1 MHFFLCLQLEKLS
14 PAFERSDAAKEFASG
29 NRRVVIGQSVA
40 TQDIRRCWSFVRYAH
55 NSVDAEFVRAAAQN
69 NISAAWSR
77 GAEGFHCQAVARIE
91 RGQHAGA
98 VSDKSDFGELL
109 QSLSGKLQMQHVARL
124 CPGDHQWRVAQEF
137 FLLKRH
143 WACVCDTF
151 PQANAMVSKMRS
163 CSKDGLA

>member
-1 MHFFLCLQLEKLS
+1 
-14 PAFERSDAAKEFASG
+14 
-29 NRRVVIGQSVA
+29 
-40 TQDIRRCWSFVRYAH
+40 
-55 NSVDAEFVRAAAQN
+55 
-69 NISAAWSR
+69 
-77 GAEGFHCQAVARIE
+77 
-91 RGQHAGA
+91 
-98 VSDKSDFGELL
+98 
-109 QSLSGKLQMQHVARL
+109 MQHVARL

>member
-1 MHFFLCLQLEKLS
+1 
-14 PAFERSDAAKEFASG
+14 
-29 NRRVVIGQSVA
+29 
-40 TQDIRRCWSFVRYAH
+40 
-55 NSVDAEFVRAAAQN
+55 
-69 NISAAWSR
+69 
-77 GAEGFHCQAVARIE
+77 
-91 RGQHAGA
+91 